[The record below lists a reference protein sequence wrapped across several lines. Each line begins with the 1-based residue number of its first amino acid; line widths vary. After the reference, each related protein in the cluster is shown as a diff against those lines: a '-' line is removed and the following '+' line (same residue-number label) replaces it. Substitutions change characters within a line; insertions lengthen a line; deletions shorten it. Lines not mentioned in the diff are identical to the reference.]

1 MTSKIIV
8 EWDNADKTVLMV
20 SVSDDW
26 SWADMYRAIDE
37 INLALDTVSY
47 PVYTIMD
54 FTLATHIPDNALL
67 HLSRLNR
74 SHHPNQDKTAVVG
87 LGIYGQ
93 NLINMF
99 IQLHGKLAKGNDVKL
114 VNDLQAAYEF
124 FDIEVN
130 PSDEI

>member
-8 EWDNADKTVLMV
+8 EWDNVEKTILMV
-20 SVSDDW
+20 SICEDW
-26 SWADMYRAIDE
+26 SWADMYQAIDD
-37 INLALDTVSY
+37 INRLLDTVAY

-54 FTLATHIPDNALL
+54 FTHATHIPDNALL
-67 HLSRLNR
+67 NLKKLNR
-74 SHHPNQDKTAVVG
+74 SHHPNQDKTAVIG
-87 LGIYGQ
+87 LGFYGQ

-114 VNDLQAAYEF
+114 VDDLQAAYEF

-130 PSDEI
+130 STDET